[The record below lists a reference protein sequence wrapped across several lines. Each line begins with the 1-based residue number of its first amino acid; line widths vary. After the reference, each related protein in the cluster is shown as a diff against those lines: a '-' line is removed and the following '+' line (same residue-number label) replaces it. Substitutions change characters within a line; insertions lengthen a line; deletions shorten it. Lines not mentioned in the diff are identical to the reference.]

1 MFQAAGEQKRVH
13 VLILLM
19 PVVWPG
25 AWIFEAEKIGKIMPV
40 DDVLRDR
47 DDEDLRV
54 DNRSPI
60 CAVPLNVIQLLI
72 HGDRWQ
78 RQQ

>member
-1 MFQAAGEQKRVH
+1 
-13 VLILLM
+13 M

-54 DNRSPI
+54 DNPSPI
-60 CAVPLNVIQLLI
+60 LRRSA
-72 HGDRWQ
+72 Q
-78 RQQ
+78 RQQKDDSGNCDSNTLTIDGSER

>member
-1 MFQAAGEQKRVH
+1 
-13 VLILLM
+13 M

-60 CAVPLNVIQLLI
+60 CAVPLNVIHLLI